1 MDYALKNGCQQ
12 AKVNLYAGSN
22 SSFELRDAKM
32 DRLQQASENGLT
44 IFLYVNGRYGTY
56 STNRLDKK
64 ELETFIKNGID
75 STRYLAKDEA
85 RVLPDASRYYK
96 GGSPDLKLLDA
107 KFSSIRP
114 DDKVA
119 LAKAVAEEALGRDDR
134 IISVSSSY
142 SDGDNFGYRI
152 TSNGF
157 EGETKS
163 SWYSLY
169 AEVAIKGEGEAR
181 PSAGW
186 YESSLYFDKIRFA
199 YFDCLILQRAEAEKD
214 YTVNELKQMYEL
226 DKVITD
232 AEKEELVDT
241 IIIKTQGF
249 VNGNIKNGDKNPV
262 DTFHHLLA
270 PYKGIDRDAL
280 RENLRYFLQ
289 AIMPVCDEYG
299 INMCIHPDDPPFPVL
314 GLPRIVTCEED
325 IAWILHAVNNPHNG
339 LTFCAGSLSAGL
351 HNNVPALARMFAHRT
366 HFVHLR
372 STNAFPNGNFIE
384 ASHLGGRAHIIE
396 LIRIFEKERPGVP
409 MRVDHGRMM
418 LGDTDKGYNPG
429 YSFHG
434 RMMALAQ
441 IEGMMAV
448 VNDESKLES

>member
-44 IFLYVNGRYGTY
+44 IFLYVDGRYGTY

-169 AEVAIKGEGEAR
+169 AEVA
-181 PSAGW
+181 
-186 YESSLYFDKIRFA
+186 
-199 YFDCLILQRAEAEKD
+199 RA
-214 YTVNELKQMYEL
+214 
-226 DKVITD
+226 
-232 AEKEELVDT
+232 
-241 IIIKTQGF
+241 
-249 VNGNIKNGDKNPV
+249 
-262 DTFHHLLA
+262 
-270 PYKGIDRDAL
+270 
-280 RENLRYFLQ
+280 
-289 AIMPVCDEYG
+289 
-299 INMCIHPDDPPFPVL
+299 
-314 GLPRIVTCEED
+314 
-325 IAWILHAVNNPHNG
+325 
-339 LTFCAGSLSAGL
+339 
-351 HNNVPALARMFAHRT
+351 
-366 HFVHLR
+366 
-372 STNAFPNGNFIE
+372 
-384 ASHLGGRAHIIE
+384 
-396 LIRIFEKERPGVP
+396 KER
-409 MRVDHGRMM
+409 H
-418 LGDTDKGYNPG
+418 
-429 YSFHG
+429 
-434 RMMALAQ
+434 ALLLV
-441 IEGMMAV
+441 GM
-448 VNDESKLES
+448 NHHSILINW

>member
-1 MDYALKNGCQQ
+1 MEKTWRWFGKNDKITLPMLRQIGVEGIVTALHEIPNGEVWPLEAILNQ
-12 AKVNLYAGSN
+12 KTYIETYG
-22 SSFELRDAKM
+22 LRWSVVES
-32 DRLQQASENGLT
+32 LPVSE
-44 IFLYVNGRYGTY
+44 
-56 STNRLDKK
+56 
-64 ELETFIKNGID
+64 
-75 STRYLAKDEA
+75 
-85 RVLPDASRYYK
+85 
-96 GGSPDLKLLDA
+96 
-107 KFSSIRP
+107 
-114 DDKVA
+114 
-119 LAKAVAEEALGRDDR
+119 
-134 IISVSSSY
+134 
-142 SDGDNFGYRI
+142 
-152 TSNGF
+152 
-157 EGETKS
+157 
-163 SWYSLY
+163 
-169 AEVAIKGEGEAR
+169 AIKYGGAERDNLIENYKKSLINLGK
-181 PSAGW
+181 AGVKTVCYNFMPVIDW
-186 YESSLYFDKIRFA
+186 IRTDLEHLWEDETSSLYFDKIRFA

-325 IAWILHAVNNPHNG
+325 IAWVLHAVNNPHNG

>member
-56 STNRLDKK
+56 FTNRLDKK

-186 YESSLYFDKIRFA
+186 YESSLYFDKLVKEGVGQKALERVLRKVGQRKAKSGKYTMVVDPMNVSQLLSPLVDALYGSSLQQKNSFLLDKLNEKVLADKMTLIDEPHLQQASGAR
-199 YFDCLILQRAEAEKD
+199 YFDSEGVATERRPVFENGVLKTYFIDTYNARKMGVSPTINSPSILVMQTGLKD
-214 YTVNELKQMYEL
+214 L
-226 DKVITD
+226 DG
-232 AEKEELVDT
+232 LV
-241 IIIKTQGF
+241 
-249 VNGNIKNGDKNPV
+249 
-262 DTFHHLLA
+262 
-270 PYKGIDRDAL
+270 
-280 RENLRYFLQ
+280 
-289 AIMPVCDEYG
+289 
-299 INMCIHPDDPPFPVL
+299 
-314 GLPRIVTCEED
+314 
-325 IAWILHAVNNPHNG
+325 
-339 LTFCAGSLSAGL
+339 AG
-351 HNNVPALARMFAHRT
+351 
-366 HFVHLR
+366 
-372 STNAFPNGNFIE
+372 
-384 ASHLGGRAHIIE
+384 
-396 LIRIFEKERPGVP
+396 
-409 MRVDHGRMM
+409 VDHGI
-418 LGDTDKGYNPG
+418 LVTGFNGGNCNSSTGDFSYG
-429 YSFHG
+429 
-434 RMMALAQ
+434 
-441 IEGMMAV
+441 IEGFLIENGKLTQPVSEMNVTGNMLTLWSSLSETG
-448 VNDESKLES
+448 NDPRLSSSWRIPSLVFEGVDFSGL